1 MPDDADSRER
11 ARRQYWQ
18 SRSTSGWR
26 CPGCGRSRDEVDRV
40 DVHHRDGNPNNN
52 DPDNLIALC
61 RRCHLGGR
69 HDRDVDD
76 EHLGPPEPRGTSPP
90 TPSSLDP
97 P

>member
-18 SRSTSGWR
+18 RRSAKGWR
-26 CPGCGRSRDEVDRV
+26 CPGCNRSRSEVDRV

-52 DPDNLIALC
+52 DPDNLVALC
-61 RRCHLGGR
+61 RRCHLGGQ
-69 HDRDVDD
+69 HDRDVDE
-76 EHLGPPEPRGTSPP
+76 EHLGPPEPRGTGPP
-90 TPSSLDP
+90 QPRNLDP